1 MNIDLTPYPT
11 PFLLIEWQDLE
22 TALNLL
28 AAPEKV
34 ERVAETLSAV
44 RTLSLTNPQRAV
56 YTLVGALAWLTDD
69 RACSH
74 PDCPVSLFGD
84 GSDSSPSPA

>member
-1 MNIDLTPYPT
+1 MNIDLTSHPT
-11 PFLLIEWQDLE
+11 PFLLLDWEDLE

-34 ERVAETLSAV
+34 ERIPETLKAV
-44 RTLSLTNPQRAV
+44 RTLSLTNPKRAI

-69 RACSH
+69 RVCSH
-74 PDCPVSLFGD
+74 PDCPTSPFVD
-84 GSDSSPSPA
+84 GSA